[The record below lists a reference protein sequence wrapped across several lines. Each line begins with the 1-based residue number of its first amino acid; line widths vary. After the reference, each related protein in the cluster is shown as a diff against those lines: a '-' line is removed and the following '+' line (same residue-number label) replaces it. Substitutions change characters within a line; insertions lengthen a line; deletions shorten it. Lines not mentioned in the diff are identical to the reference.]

1 MDNDGRDTPEP
12 TESPPRTLEAV
23 LQMAVVVQ
31 ANLVQ
36 LRNTE
41 AKRRD
46 LEPDAHD
53 IRVRSPGAVRS
64 QREAL
69 VDYQCIK
76 SYSEPELHLR
86 LHEVWGQF
94 CLFCWAV
101 HVDDPQAPPAFGDSP
116 SAIELRCPA
125 ALRMKAA
132 EVEAFLWRLKFE
144 QRLRHDP
151 TFRGS
156 ADFQSDRQIARKI
169 PANVNHL
176 PVDRADDDGLIV
188 CSCEHAGML
197 AAARWIADQRWSWGQ
212 EGIMDLDD
220 PAVRALVQAP
230 PETNDDISN
239 SDVR

>member
-1 MDNDGRDTPEP
+1 M
-12 TESPPRTLEAV
+12 SPQQDLDRIVAFQDLLEAV
-23 LQMAVVVQ
+23 LQVF
-31 ANLVQ
+31 
-36 LRNTE
+36 RP
-41 AKRRD
+41 D
-46 LEPDAHD
+46 PGGEPSQSS
-53 IRVRSPGAVRS
+53 SPRPEGIIPGPTG
-64 QREAL
+64 EL
-69 VDYQCIK
+69 
-76 SYSEPELHLR
+76 SYGVP
-86 LHEVWGQF
+86 
-94 CLFCWAV
+94 
-101 HVDDPQAPPAFGDSP
+101 
-116 SAIELRCPA
+116 
-125 ALRMKAA
+125 
-132 EVEAFLWRLKFE
+132 FLWRLKFE